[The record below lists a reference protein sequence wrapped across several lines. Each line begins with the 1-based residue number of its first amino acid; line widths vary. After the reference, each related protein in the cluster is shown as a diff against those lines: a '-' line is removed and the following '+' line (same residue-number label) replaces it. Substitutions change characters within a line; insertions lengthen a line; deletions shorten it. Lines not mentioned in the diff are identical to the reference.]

1 MEKTPYPP
9 KAENDLN
16 MQKQAESAVFE
27 NQAGNVAQEDAQ
39 NVEPKVQT
47 PPVMQQ
53 TPLKDAQAA
62 HMSKGVPNYAHTNY
76 AHTNYVHPNMPPP
89 QMTPN
94 MPYGGAPNMP
104 NMGYMLPHPYPA
116 MGPQQPPKKKRSTAF
131 TVFMIVVAVLV
142 VGAILLATIFGI
154 MTVSMFSPSEYNVNT
169 PGNTF
174 SVIHVKGTVQTIE
187 SSVLG
192 LSSTTYY
199 HDDTLDYV
207 EELIE
212 NESNKG
218 ILLYM
223 NTPGG
228 GVTEGDE
235 LYMALME
242 YKEKTGRPVWGY
254 MDDVCASAG
263 YNIISAAD
271 HIVAN
276 RNTTTGSIGVYIAIT
291 DTSGLYDKLG
301 VRTALIKSGENK
313 GVGVSGVP
321 ITAEQEAVY
330 QGVVDEL
337 YERFVNVV
345 AKSRGM
351 SYSEAKEL
359 SDGRI
364 YTASQA
370 LENGLVD
377 EVSDWDKVLV
387 DFEELTG
394 ATEFN
399 PNFSRQT
406 VVSQFF
412 GELVEYL
419 PKSDA
424 QSILQSMEQFPSG
437 VPISYYDPSL
447 TEVQ

>member
-1 MEKTPYPP
+1 MGQTPYPP
-9 KAENDLN
+9 KAENDSN
-16 MQKQAESAVFE
+16 MQKQSEKSAFE
-27 NQAGNVAQEDAQ
+27 NHAVNAAQAGAQ

-47 PPVMQQ
+47 APPVMQQ
-53 TPLKDAQAA
+53 AAPKNEQAT
-62 HMSKGVPNYAHTNY
+62 HINKSMPNYAP
-76 AHTNYVHPNMPPP
+76 PNMGPNMAYNAPP

-94 MPYGGAPNMP
+94 MPYGGVPNMP
-104 NMGYMLPHPYPA
+104 PMGYMPPHPYPA
-116 MGPQQPPKKKRSTAF
+116 MGPMPPKKKRSTAL
-131 TVFMIVVAVLV
+131 TIVLIVVAVLV

-187 SSVLG
+187 STVLG
-192 LSSTTYY
+192 LSSSTYY
-199 HDDTLDYV
+199 HDDTLDYI

-218 ILLYM
+218 ILLFM
-223 NTPGG
+223 DTPGG

-254 MDDVCASAG
+254 MDDMCASAG

-321 ITAEQEAVY
+321 VTSEQEAVY

-345 AKSRGM
+345 AESRGM

-370 LENGLVD
+370 LDNGLVD
-377 EVSDWDKVLV
+377 EISDWDTVLA

-394 ATEFN
+394 AAEFN

-406 VVSQFF
+406 AVSQFF
-412 GELVEYL
+412 GDMIQYI

-424 QSILQSMEQFPSG
+424 QSIMQSLEQFPSG